1 MELPLLFSGRILLV
15 FILFFTFLFAFVF
28 SLTLLF
34 IQAFFHQ
41 ADVQN
46 QNRER
51 HIQNIRLKVDLQTVG
66 NTAPQLDNETKM
78 LTDRVD
84 ALFTSALATAQSTEQ
99 EVKDSIEKL
108 FEQIEAQK
116 SHIEAMKSKFL

>member
-1 MELPLLFSGRILLV
+1 MKLSNNFKLEIGDKAKGTLKEVRNGI
-15 FILFFTFLFAFVF
+15 FLFAFVF

-66 NTAPQLDNETKM
+66 NTAPQLDNETKKSV
-78 LTDRVD
+78 DRIK
-84 ALFTSALATAQSTEQ
+84 ANR
-99 EVKDSIEKL
+99 EKVNNK
-108 FEQIEAQK
+108 ESNK
-116 SHIEAMKSKFL
+116 P